1 MKKVLVDTLAFGK
14 QYMRSKVG
22 AFFTFI
28 FPILLILLFGAI
40 FTNTGNTTIDLPVQ
54 DLDGTTLS
62 DRFLDALNETHV
74 VRISM
79 VSTALDLETY
89 VRENSL
95 SVALLIPA
103 GFEANVVEGL
113 RTNGTVHANVT
124 LYGDPSR
131 STLGIAEGVVQAVAE
146 QMSFSIYQRGLLVQP
161 RVQQVASQQYQYMD
175 YFLPGIIGMTVM
187 TTAMYAMTSTCA
199 EYRSRKYFKLLATTT
214 LTKAEWLSS
223 KVLWFA
229 LALLVSLF
237 ATVAVGVAV
246 WNVKLTIDVIAVAFI
261 VLGAF
266 LFVSLGMVLGS
277 AVRDPESASAIANA
291 IGFPMMFLSGSFFPF
306 EAMPSY
312 LQAVARVLPLT
323 YLNNGLRDTMVFGN
337 LDSALINLGVVAV
350 LAVVFFVLG
359 AKLMSWKEK

>member
-1 MKKVLVDTLAFGK
+1 MKKVLVDTIAFGK

-28 FPILLILLFGAI
+28 FPILLIILFGAI
-40 FTNTGNTTIDLPVQ
+40 FTNTGNTMVDLPVQ

-62 DRFLDALNETHV
+62 DRFLDALNDTHAI
-74 VRISM
+74 RISM
-79 VSTALDLETY
+79 IPTTVDLSTH

-95 SVALLIPA
+95 SVALLIPD
-103 GFEANVVEGL
+103 GFEADVVEGL
-113 RTNGTVHANVT
+113 RTNGTVHGNVT

-131 STLGIAEGVVQAVAE
+131 STLGIAEGIVRAVAE
-146 QMSFSIYQRGLLVQP
+146 QMSLSIYRKDLLIQTDVRGSA
-161 RVQQVASQQYQYMD
+161 QQNYQYMD

-214 LTKAEWLSS
+214 LTKAEWLTS

-229 LALLVSLF
+229 LALLISLF
-237 ATVAVGVAV
+237 VTVGVGIAA
-246 WNVKLTIDVIAVAFI
+246 WNVKVTIDGIGIAFI
-261 VLGAF
+261 VLGTL

-312 LQAVARVLPLT
+312 LQSIARVLPLT
-323 YLNNGLRDTMVFGN
+323 YLNNGLRDTMVFHS
-337 LDSALINLGVVAV
+337 LDSALVNLAIVGV
-350 LAVVFFVLG
+350 LAAIFFVLG
-359 AKLMSWKEK
+359 AKLMSWKER